1 MNFFTLAHHG
11 RPYFSK
17 LSLRA
22 ASKGKPYH
30 LFVTGKTHLSL
41 YAQDQAG
48 VAWGEV
54 YRQALSGRGVALTD
68 AAIIAHHPDETESAQ
83 WQVAII
89 NDGEVVNYWAQGS
102 AEVSG
107 RAEVQAASVQY
118 WIGGDE
124 APVLPSFQSKAN
136 IERLAPLSQEEHA
149 LIAHYT
155 LKRSQIKPMLFG
167 VGGVGVLLWA
177 GLTFWATPTPKPIV
191 VPVKEAV
198 DVEIIAKSVTPVL
211 KADPFD
217 GYRHWV
223 QSRPIGYALM
233 EEIGMAMIISDDI
246 PVGWSVSGI
255 QSKDGNV
262 QIQIE
267 KEEGGEI
274 GMMLGFTEYFSG
286 IKPYTTLWSDRAEIA
301 WENDNRSEYWLTHG
315 LTHAHTKVALQD
327 LMVGFSLST
336 KVMQEQVSSGYIV
349 TRIDVKGQLEPGH
362 MNTLSKALK
371 ALPVMLS
378 GATLS
383 PTNTPLWDVTLSL
396 SLFTMRGTPQ

>member
-1 MNFFTLAHHG
+1 MNFFTLAHNG

-17 LSLRA
+17 ISMRA

-41 YAQDQAG
+41 YAQEQAG

-54 YRQALSGRGVALTD
+54 YCQVLTKRACTLTD
-68 AAIIAHHPDETESAQ
+68 AAIIAHHPDEPESAQ
-83 WQVAII
+83 WQVIII
-89 NDGEVVNYWAQGS
+89 NDGEVVNYWVQGSADVSGS
-102 AEVSG
+102 AEV
-107 RAEVQAASVQY
+107 QAQSYHY

-124 APVLPSFQSKAN
+124 ATAPPKNPFNSEAH
-136 IERLAPLSQEEHA
+136 IERLVSFDQEEQA
-149 LIAHYT
+149 FIAHYT
-155 LKRSQIKPMLFG
+155 LKRSQMTPMLI
-167 VGGVGVLLWA
+167 GVGVLGALLWG
-177 GLTFWATPTPKPIV
+177 GLSLWMATEPEPVAVSVNKPV
-191 VPVKEAV
+191 NA
-198 DVEIIAKSVTPVL
+198 DVIEPPQ
-211 KADPFD
+211 ADPYS

-223 QSRPIGYALM
+223 ESNSIGYALI
-233 EEIGMAMIISDDI
+233 EELGMAMVISDDV

-262 QIQIE
+262 QIQIK

-286 IKPYTTLWSDRAEIA
+286 IKPYTALWSDRAEIT
-301 WENDNRSEYWLTHG
+301 WKNDNRSEHWLTHG
-315 LTHAHTKVALQD
+315 MSHAYTKVALLD
-327 LMVGFSLST
+327 LMVGLSLNT
-336 KVMQEQVSSGYIV
+336 KVVQEQVSSSYIV
-349 TRIDVKGQLEPGH
+349 TKIDVKGQLEPGH

-371 ALPVMLS
+371 ALPVILS

-383 PTNTPLWDVTLSL
+383 PTNTPLWNVTLSL